1 MTVCAVDEDQDD
13 QDYEVGEYW
22 DDMSG
27 QRLDPGLVK
36 QAREEEMVEFTRC
49 GSLMRGSLIP
59 WNSSD
64 WMFTPDIAPEEYRME
79 TVEIRSMCSSKVSE

>member
-1 MTVCAVDEDQDD
+1 MKKWLASNSAMGSFTDFNV
-13 QDYEVGEYW
+13 W
-22 DDMSG
+22 DRELS
-27 QRLDPGLVK
+27 
-36 QAREEEMVEFTRC
+36 EEEMVEFTRC